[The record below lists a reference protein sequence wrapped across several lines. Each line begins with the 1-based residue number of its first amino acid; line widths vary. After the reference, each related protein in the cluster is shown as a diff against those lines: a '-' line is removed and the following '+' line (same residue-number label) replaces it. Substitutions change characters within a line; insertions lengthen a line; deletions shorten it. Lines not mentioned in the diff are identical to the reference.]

1 MSSINVFNEI
11 DKIFTAA
18 APKHTFSRT
27 ALAWCLECDAHGS
40 WCDTLTKCHRCGNE
54 LVRVPDAETGE
65 RLYIKHRRAY
75 YADIVRE
82 IQAARVAEELSKS

>member
-18 APKHTFSRT
+18 APKHHFSRT
-27 ALAWCLECDAHGS
+27 AGAQCLECDSYGS

-54 LVRVPDAETGE
+54 YVKVPDRATGE
-65 RLYIKHRRAY
+65 QLYLAHKRAE
-75 YADIVRE
+75 AE
-82 IQAARVAEELSKS
+82 ARKPSDLAGNGLQGTN